1 MRTIILGFTISMC
14 HLAVKIR
21 GTFQAHWNKITHLCI
36 MIKNE
41 MIIDLFRIWMRQ
53 LFASVGQV
61 AEPSHR
67 YILTNFWYVICGLSY
82 LLKKHKPINIF
93 LPRNGPQSVGYLY

>member
-1 MRTIILGFTISMC
+1 
-14 HLAVKIR
+14 
-21 GTFQAHWNKITHLCI
+21 
-36 MIKNE
+36 
-41 MIIDLFRIWMRQ
+41 MRQ